1 MPLILCSLGVV
12 LCDGFHTLLI
22 LSRVCSW
29 NESVRFIVLKYI
41 CKLIDSDGS
50 FFLIPVTIHCVPMQ
64 LFCPFQTVDEA
75 EKSLAEVFGLT
86 LLLMTAW

>member
-1 MPLILCSLGVV
+1 
-12 LCDGFHTLLI
+12 
-22 LSRVCSW
+22 
-29 NESVRFIVLKYI
+29 
-41 CKLIDSDGS
+41 
-50 FFLIPVTIHCVPMQ
+50 VTIHCVPMQ